1 MNKPSLQ
8 MSLQYFTNLS
18 SSIQWDLASDYI
30 RHLELVKQMFNPYY
44 IVDEAIDNFK
54 KSHQYTLFEDT
65 CNFAIH
71 KIRSNPY
78 TSPEEHFQTLRGV
91 SELFYLIGMSWRK

>member
-1 MNKPSLQ
+1 
-8 MSLQYFTNLS
+8 MSFQYFTNLS

-30 RHLELVKQMFNPYY
+30 RNLELLKQMFNPYY

>member
-1 MNKPSLQ
+1 
-8 MSLQYFTNLS
+8 MSFQYFTNLS

-30 RHLELVKQMFNPYY
+30 RNLELLKQMFNPYH
-44 IVDEAIDNFK
+44 IVDEAIDTFK
-54 KSHQYTLFEDT
+54 TSHQYTLFEET
-65 CNFAIH
+65 CNFAIN

-91 SELFYLIGMSWRK
+91 SELFYLIGMSWSK